1 MIYQIPPHSGLCSE
15 PDCRLKVLG
24 TKFCEIHAR
33 LKSNR
38 IRKTWG
44 FGGEMKVVPETI
56 FDGECFFNFCFATLL
71 QVAPMIFVIILF
83 TLHLSVFLITFFLH
97 IPLCQLHLAF
107 IFSHFL
113 ALFLSL
119 PYLLSSTCT
128 FFLHSALYTFFYFAL
143 CNLHCAICD
152 VYSVPVW
159 IWIWIWWRIGE
170 EGHRKPG

>member
-1 MIYQIPPHSGLCSE
+1 MENWCPSLSNSQLRYTFCTLAICVCFFFTETLLFALCS
-15 PDCRLKVLG
+15 VLI
-24 TKFCEIHAR
+24 E
-33 LKSNR
+33 L
-38 IRKTWG
+38 
-44 FGGEMKVVPETI
+44 
-56 FDGECFFNFCFATLL
+56 CFFNFCFATLL

-128 FFLHSALYTFFYFAL
+128 FFLHSALYTFFYCAL
-143 CNLHCAICD
+143 CDL
-152 VYSVPVW
+152 YSVPVW
-159 IWIWIWWRIGE
+159 IWIWIWWRIWE
-170 EGHRKPG
+170 EGHRKQG